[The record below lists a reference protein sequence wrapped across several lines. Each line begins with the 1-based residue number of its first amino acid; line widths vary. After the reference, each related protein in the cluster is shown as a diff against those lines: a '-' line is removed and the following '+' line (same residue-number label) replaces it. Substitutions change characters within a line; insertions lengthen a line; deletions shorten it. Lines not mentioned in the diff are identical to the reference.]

1 MRNGLWMVSVIVLAI
16 ASLFIGVESIQLI
29 DLLQL
34 NDRQQLVLLSTRF
47 PRMISLIL
55 AGATMSISGLIMQH
69 LTQNKFVS
77 PTTSGTMDSARIG
90 ILVAML
96 VFNDA
101 SILQKTGIAFLFAVA
116 GTFIFIGIVNRV
128 RVKSTMMIPLIGM
141 MFGSIMGSIA
151 TFLAYQY
158 DLVQNVSSWL
168 QGNFSLVSRGNYELI
183 YLAVPLMIVAYLYA
197 DYFTI
202 AGLGKD
208 MATSIGV
215 SYQVVQFGGVLI
227 VSLATAVVI
236 LTVGSVPFLGII
248 IPNLV
253 ALMRGDHL
261 KNTLLETALFGSA
274 FLLVC
279 DMISRV
285 VIAPYEVSVSLVV
298 GIIGSALF
306 MYLLMR
312 GEGSHEAKKN

>member
-16 ASLFIGVESIQLI
+16 ASLFIGVESIQLT

-168 QGNFSLVSRGNYELI
+168 QEIFR
-183 YLAVPLMIVAYLYA
+183 
-197 DYFTI
+197 
-202 AGLGKD
+202 
-208 MATSIGV
+208 
-215 SYQVVQFGGVLI
+215 
-227 VSLATAVVI
+227 
-236 LTVGSVPFLGII
+236 
-248 IPNLV
+248 
-253 ALMRGDHL
+253 
-261 KNTLLETALFGSA
+261 
-274 FLLVC
+274 
-279 DMISRV
+279 
-285 VIAPYEVSVSLVV
+285 
-298 GIIGSALF
+298 
-306 MYLLMR
+306 
-312 GEGSHEAKKN
+312 